1 MIKCVDKNGQM
12 EIIISKLFSI
22 VGLKPIYSF
31 ICLSEVVSKVIFSRY
46 VFLTLLEKHSKT
58 SLMKGSR
65 PPALSVPPASLV
77 LVGRA
82 GQVRRAGVIPI
93 HRVVSREPSETASY
107 SGDYNLLFY
116 NKLTPPFRVGGSIL
130 HAIMGFNPTT
140 NHSNLE
146 NTFKLPVNL
155 SYLY

>member
-1 MIKCVDKNGQM
+1 M

-31 ICLSEVVSKVIFSRY
+31 TSRSDVVQKVLSIRPSADG
-46 VFLTLLEKHSKT
+46 LLENRRNFAGFRVFSGACQKKYRENL
-58 SLMKGSR
+58 LMSQPR
-65 PPALSVPPASLV
+65 
-77 LVGRA
+77 
-82 GQVRRAGVIPI
+82 
-93 HRVVSREPSETASY
+93 Y

-116 NKLTPPFRVGGSIL
+116 DKLTPPFRVGGSIL